1 MTTFTP
7 PPELMPLLDA
17 LAPLARA
24 AGIDAY
30 VVGGTVRD
38 VLLRRP
44 CHDLDLAV
52 SGDALAWSRG
62 VAASLGGHFVLLDD
76 EHAVARIVLPAPRS
90 DAVAHIDVA
99 ALHGSLD
106 ADLLRR
112 DFTVDAMAAP
122 LGAGDVI
129 DPCGGLADIDAR
141 LVRMTAP
148 AVLDDD
154 PLRLLRGARIAA
166 ELGFAVEATTAGAIR
181 ARAPRV
187 NEAAAERR
195 RDELARIFA
204 TDDAY
209 GAVRLLDSLG
219 LLDALLPEVGAGRGV
234 GQSWHAYDVFEH
246 SLRAVEATD
255 VLLAPSRPAQDGAW
269 MWEALWRIFGWCED
283 GLRAY
288 LAEEPSEG
296 RSRASLLKIAAL
308 LHDVAKPQTRSVDP
322 GGRTRFFGH
331 ADAGAAVARA
341 IMRRLRF
348 SSREAA
354 FVALLVEEH
363 LRPVQLAQVGE
374 APTRR
379 ALYHFHRDLGDAAS
393 AVLLLALADAAAAR
407 GPEMTSEGWTAQAM
421 YMNSVLV
428 RSREEEGILAP
439 PRLLSGHDIMSA
451 LGIEAGPKVGRLL
464 EALREAQAVGEVRD
478 RDEALAFVK
487 DAAREGP
494 G

>member
-1 MTTFTP
+1 MTAFKP
-7 PPELMPLLDA
+7 PPELQPLLDA
-17 LAPLARA
+17 LAALARD
-24 AGIDAY
+24 AGVDAY

-38 VLLRRP
+38 VLLRRA
-44 CHDLDLAV
+44 CHDVDLAV
-52 SGDALAWSRG
+52 TGDALAWSRG

-76 EHAVARIVLPAPRS
+76 EHDVARIVLPAGRA

-99 ALHGSLD
+99 ALQGDLD
-106 ADLLRR
+106 ADLRRR
-112 DFTVDAMAAP
+112 DFTVDALAVP
-122 LGAGDVI
+122 TGGTEVI
-129 DPCGGLADIDAR
+129 DRCGGLADLDAR

-148 AVLDDD
+148 AVLDAD

-166 ELGFAVEATTAGAIR
+166 ELRFAVEDATAAAIR
-181 ARAPRV
+181 ARAARV

-204 TDDAY
+204 LDDAC
-209 GAVRLLDSLG
+209 GAVRLLGALG

-234 GQSWHAYDVFEH
+234 EQSWHAYDVFEH
-246 SLRAVEATD
+246 GVRAVEAMD
-255 VLLAPSRPAQDGAW
+255 VLLAAARPAHDGAW
-269 MWEALWRIFGWCED
+269 MWDALWRILAWCAD
-283 GLRAY
+283 DLRAY
-288 LAEEPSEG
+288 LAEEISEG

-322 GGRTRFFGH
+322 DGRTRFFGH
-331 ADAGAAVARA
+331 ADAGAEVARK

-348 SSREAA
+348 SSREVA

-379 ALYHFHRDLGDAAS
+379 ALYHFHRDLGDAAP

-407 GPEMTSEGWTAQAM
+407 GPEMTREGWAGQAM

-439 PRLLSGHDIMSA
+439 PRLLTGHDIMSA
-451 LGIEAGPKVGRLL
+451 LGIEGGPEVGRLL
-464 EALREAQAVGEVRD
+464 EALREAQAAGEVHD

-487 DAAREGP
+487 NAAGEGP
-494 G
+494 A